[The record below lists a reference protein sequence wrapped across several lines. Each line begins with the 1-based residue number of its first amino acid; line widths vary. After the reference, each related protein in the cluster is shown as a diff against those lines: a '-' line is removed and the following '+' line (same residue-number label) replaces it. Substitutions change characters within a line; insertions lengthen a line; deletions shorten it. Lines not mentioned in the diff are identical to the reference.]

1 MRAGIAERSMKNG
14 QGFSRLLF
22 DTKGAV
28 AVEFAVVSVFISL
41 LLIGMI
47 DFGIGFWER
56 MLVGNAARAGGEMAM
71 SLGTGYDPTK
81 ITNAVTGAP
90 YVSASPITATPAPVE
105 FCGCPSVSG
114 GISNLSTG
122 QCVAPIPCCTPTG
135 GTSGTAPCTAPNVQA
150 ATYVTVN
157 AQASYA
163 FLIAYPGIS
172 SPLTMHGT
180 MTVRLN

>member
-1 MRAGIAERSMKNG
+1 MKNG

-47 DFGIGFWER
+47 DFGLGFWER
-56 MLVGNAARAGGEMAM
+56 MLVGNAARAGGEWAI
-71 SLGTGYDPTK
+71 SQGISGYTSSGAQ
-81 ITNAVTGAP
+81 NAVT
-90 YVSASPITATPAPVE
+90 SATHLSSSSITATPAPVE

-114 GISNLSTG
+114 GISNVSTG
-122 QCVAPIPCCTPTG
+122 QCATPATPCCTPTG
-135 GTSGTAPCTAPNVQA
+135 GTSGTAPCTAPNVAA